1 MIFPVFYFGPI
12 SYFAELVKA
21 ENYRLEA
28 FEHFPKQ
35 TYRNRCYIQGA
46 NGKLRLAIPTKHNGA
61 RTMKDILVADD
72 FNWQKEHFKSLVSAY
87 KSSPYFE
94 FYEDDLAPIFD
105 RKEKFLLDLNLK
117 TIEFIHS
124 KLKLNLK
131 FELTESYEL
140 TDETSD
146 FRNRFNSKS
155 EPEGN
160 FPEYFQVFDDKFD
173 FMPDLS
179 ILDLLCN
186 EGPKSSTY
194 LQRLS
199 EFQNK

>member
-1 MIFPVFYFGPI
+1 MIFPVFYFGPT
-12 SYFAELVKA
+12 SYFAELIKA

-61 RTMKDILVADD
+61 RAMKDIQVSNDY
-72 FNWQKEHFKSLVSAY
+72 NWQKEHFKSLVSAY

-94 FYEDDLAPIFD
+94 FYEDDLFPLFD
-105 RKEKFLLDLNLK
+105 KKEKFLLDLNLK
-117 TIEFIHS
+117 TLEFINS

-131 FELTESYEL
+131 FDLTDKYEL
-140 TDETSD
+140 IDESID
-146 FRNRFNSKS
+146 YRNHFNAKT
-155 EPEGN
+155 EFQGN
-160 FPEYFQVFDDKFD
+160 FPEYFQVFDEKFD

-186 EGPKSSTY
+186 EGPKSTTY
-194 LQRLS
+194 LQKITES
-199 EFQNK
+199 